1 MTDLAS
7 PVTEIKGIGKKY
19 AELLAK
25 LNMETVYDLLTY
37 FPMRYEAYP
46 QIVSAADAVPD
57 EKQAVSGI
65 ITGSVSVRRAGRFSV
80 LAFSVSDPTG
90 VMSMTIFNMPYLRKA
105 VTAGRHVV
113 CYGRVVKKGAKK
125 VMEQPVLLK
134 PEEYLSLAGTLQP
147 RYHVIKGITTKTIL
161 GAVRKSMD
169 AVGEI
174 ADPLPY
180 EIRKRYDLM
189 DYRAALERIHFP
201 GTADVYAE
209 ARKRLVFQEFLYFL
223 VQMKADRSKE
233 EGIPNAYPMLAVA
246 QTGRL
251 LESLP
256 YRLTDAQ
263 LRVWGQIEKDL
274 QSDRVMN
281 RLVQGDVGSG
291 KTIVAVL
298 ALLMT
303 VANGLQGALM
313 APTEVLARQHF
324 SNIQEMTKRYRLPFR
339 PVLLTGS
346 LTAKEKRAAYAEMED
361 GTANLIIGTHALIQ
375 EKARYHSLALVVTDE
390 QHRFGVRQREA
401 LADKG
406 NMPHILVMSATPIP
420 RTLAMILFGDLSI
433 STIDEYPK
441 NRIPVKNCILH
452 RDKRDS
458 AYRFIMKQLAEGRQ
472 AYVICPMVEEGLSE
486 GLENVVA
493 YTDRLRDA
501 FPESVRISYLH
512 GKMKN
517 AEKNRIMDAFAA
529 HDIDILVS
537 TTVVEVGI
545 DVPNATVI
553 MIENAERFGLAGL
566 HQLRGRVGR
575 GSCQSYCIFMTDSD
589 SEQTEKRL
597 NILTESNDGFHIAD
611 EDMRLRGPGDLFGIR
626 QSGILSFRLGDIYQ
640 DSMILKQAAE
650 CADFVCRQPGLLEPV
665 MADIRAHDANRV
677 DYRTI

>member
-1 MTDLAS
+1 MTDLTS
-7 PVTEIKGIGKKY
+7 PVTAIKGIGQKY
-19 AELLAK
+19 AQLLAK
-25 LNMETVYDLLTY
+25 LNIGTVYDLLTY
-37 FPMRYEAYP
+37 YPMRYEAYP
-46 QIVSAADAVPD
+46 QIVAVADAAAN

-65 ITGSVSVRRAGRFSV
+65 ITGSVGMRRVRNLSILTFS
-80 LAFSVSDPTG
+80 LSDPTG
-90 VMSMTIFNMPYLRKA
+90 VMPMTIFNMPYLRNA
-105 VTAGRHVV
+105 VSAGKHFV
-113 CYGRVVKKGAKK
+113 CYGKVIVKGGKK
-125 VMEQPVLLK
+125 SMEQPSLFG
-134 PEEYLSLAGTLQP
+134 EEDYLSLAGTLQP
-147 RYHVIKGITTKTIL
+147 RYHVVKGITTRTIL
-161 GAVRKSMD
+161 GAIRKGMD
-169 AVGEI
+169 AVREI
-174 ADPLPY
+174 PDPMPY

-201 GTADVYAE
+201 STPDVYIE

-223 VQMKADRSKE
+223 VQMKAEKTKDD
-233 EGIPNAYPMLAVA
+233 GIPNAYPMLAVA
-246 QTGRL
+246 ETARL

-256 YRLTDAQ
+256 YRLTNAQ
-263 LRVWGQIEKDL
+263 MRVWGQIQEDL
-274 QSDRVMN
+274 QSDLVMN

-291 KTIVAVL
+291 KTIVAIL

-303 VANGLQGALM
+303 AANGLQGALM
-313 APTEVLARQHF
+313 APTEVLSRQHF
-324 SNIQEMTKRYRLPFR
+324 AGIQKLTKRYGLPLR

-346 LTAKEKRAAYAEMED
+346 MTAKEKREAYAAMED
-361 GTANLIIGTHALIQ
+361 GTANVIIGTHALIQ
-375 EKARYHSLALVVTDE
+375 EKARYHSLALVITDE

-401 LADKG
+401 LAGKG

-441 NRIPVKNCILH
+441 NRIPV
-452 RDKRDS
+452 RSRVWPQEKRS
-458 AYRFIMKQLAEGRQ
+458 GAYRFIMNQIAEGRQ
-472 AYVICPMVEEGLSE
+472 AYVICPMVEEGVSE
-486 GLENVVA
+486 DLENVVG
-493 YTDRLRDA
+493 YTDKLKQA

-575 GSCQSYCIFMTDSD
+575 GSHQSYCIFMTDHPSKET
-589 SEQTEKRL
+589 EQRL
-597 NILTESNDGFHIAD
+597 EILVQSCDGFHIAN

-640 DSMILKQAAE
+640 DSALLKQAAE
-650 CADFVCRQPGLLEPV
+650 CAGHVLANPELSRAV
-665 MADIRAHDANRV
+665 MADIRAHDGNTM